1 MIAYYIENGENNEI
15 FNIGYTDIISNGGN
29 SYNITFEF
37 EGVESDSVNKGTDIR
52 FGFTNIGFIADV
64 SNGVDG
70 IINLRMENSLVSP
83 KQPDEV
89 FLTGMVITPLYQIC
103 QI

>member
-37 EGVESDSVNKGTDIR
+37 EGVEISGLDSQISDLLQT
-52 FGFTNIGFIADV
+52 
-64 SNGVDG
+64 
-70 IINLRMENSLVSP
+70 
-83 KQPDEV
+83 
-89 FLTGMVITPLYQIC
+89 YQTV
-103 QI
+103 